1 MFSTCLNLSLAMLSV
16 ARQRHWSSVHVSSQ
30 LLRKIFI
37 SMYVFMSLTM
47 QHIACCLIW
56 TWQAA
61 DLELRK
67 NEIWNLKSGSV
78 PYSSQNDSSK
88 CVLGN
93 LDIHLLINLN
103 ENSLKMVTWKIWC
116 VLESLL
122 NYLENEKVQAFQT
135 LFCVISFKNGV
146 IVFFKRKLIPWEK
159 ENNLLWEFETKL
171 VSVQM
176 RDILTAA
183 TVYGLN
189 TDQSKI
195 WLPDEKNTVKCES
208 SSYYGLY
215 TSLFTR

>member
-1 MFSTCLNLSLAMLSV
+1 M
-16 ARQRHWSSVHVSSQ
+16 
-30 LLRKIFI
+30 
-37 SMYVFMSLTM
+37 
-47 QHIACCLIW
+47 
-56 TWQAA
+56 
-61 DLELRK
+61 
-67 NEIWNLKSGSV
+67 
-78 PYSSQNDSSK
+78 
-88 CVLGN
+88 
-93 LDIHLLINLN
+93 N

-215 TSLFTR
+215 TSLFTRQYFRWKKNGVNVTFLANTYLCLHHLCWAEGREV

>member
-1 MFSTCLNLSLAMLSV
+1 MDTASC
-16 ARQRHWSSVHVSSQ
+16 WSRIKKEWNRKFKISVSSY
-30 LLRKIFI
+30 FI
-37 SMYVFMSLTM
+37 
-47 QHIACCLIW
+47 W
-56 TWQAA
+56 
-61 DLELRK
+61 
-67 NEIWNLKSGSV
+67 SV

-88 CVLGN
+88 CVLEN

-135 LFCVISFKNGV
+135 LFCIISFKNGV

-176 RDILTAA
+176 TDILTAA

-195 WLPDEKNTVKCES
+195 WLPDEKTQLNVNLLHTT
-208 SSYYGLY
+208 GY
-215 TSLFTR
+215 TPACLPGSISDGKRME